1 MIQEANGVFIV
12 LHEIVEI
19 VVRFQR
25 TTISTI
31 SPFFL
36 ASNVALCYTFLL
48 VRDTLMH
55 EYYDGICHLQSTH
68 ALCQRRAPGACTEW
82 LVVYKAGVPGDPVAA
97 LLRERRI

>member
-25 TTISTI
+25 T
-31 SPFFL
+31 PFFL